1 MKNIL
6 VTIDFEEKTK
16 DLLNNAKQLAKK
28 FGSKVWIIHIVEHQ
42 TDIVGYPDSFQYG
55 VQYMNIREERAEE
68 LKKEHKLVQEYS
80 NQLIKAGIDSEA
92 LLIEGPTVKV
102 ILDEAIKLKIDMII
116 IGSHKHSFLY
126 NALIESTEAALIRK
140 SNIPILVVPLNT

>member
-16 DLLNNAKQLAKK
+16 DLLDNAKQLAKK
-28 FGSKVWIIHIVEHQ
+28 FDSKVWVIHIVEHQ
-42 TDIVGYPDSFQYG
+42 TDIVGYPESFQYG
-55 VQYMNIREERAEE
+55 VQYMNIREERTEE
-68 LKKEHKLVQEYS
+68 LKKEHKIVQEYS
-80 NQLIKAGIDSEA
+80 KLLIKAGIDSEA

-102 ILDEAIKLKIDMII
+102 ILDEAIKLKIDLII

-126 NALIESTEAALIRK
+126 NALIESTEASLIRK
-140 SNIPILVVPLNT
+140 SNIPILVVPLNA